1 MGGLSVAARDMGM
14 TVMAGVDVNP
24 GALRTFSKNFPEA
37 EAIEGSVRS
46 RTVLERCRVLLD
58 GDADSLSVV
67 LSGPPCQ
74 GFSAAGSRD
83 PKDRRNG
90 VLDSSELARAA

>member
-1 MGGLSVAARDMGM
+1 M